1 MFFLL
6 CCCLIWKR
14 TLGGKNWIS
23 LVNRYVHVCVSA
35 QTYAEKSIWYKSS
48 EEKYFLHELL
58 FFPQKFN
65 LKNSVTH
72 KWCHEGK
79 TYSFFFFAFHAK
91 MVELKIKKKK
101 KWLFYI
107 HNNAYNCFH
116 ITYMKFISLWICEV
130 IDFTPVSLLS
140 SVRMSWYIF
149 SIWSQWVRTF
159 FRRLSQCGE
168 SSPSSFSSW
177 FLLSMEKKRKHW
189 LLS

>member
-1 MFFLL
+1 MCVWVHKQMLKSPSDIKVQKKNISCMSCFF
-6 CCCLIWKR
+6 
-14 TLGGKNWIS
+14 S
-23 LVNRYVHVCVSA
+23 
-35 QTYAEKSIWYKSS
+35 
-48 EEKYFLHELL
+48 
-58 FFPQKFN
+58 PQKFN

-72 KWCHEGK
+72 KWCHEGRK
-79 TYSFFFFAFHAK
+79 YNFFFFAFHAE

-101 KWLFYI
+101 KKKNWLFYI
-107 HNNAYNCFH
+107 HDNTYDRFH
-116 ITYMKFISLWICEV
+116 ITHMKLFPLWICEV
-130 IDFTPVSLLS
+130 IYFTPVSLLS

-177 FLLSMEKKRKHW
+177 FLLSMEKKRKYW